1 MILTDNI
8 QSILNSRNTLD
19 YFVKDSVYRLIHGAA
34 DGYPG
39 WFVDRFGPFLLSVSE
54 TKTPQ
59 PHQKEILSGL
69 AKALDCVGIY
79 HKPWKRSVRG
89 VEIEDVSPTLI
100 EGNPAP
106 EEFEVIENG
115 LRYAIRFS
123 EGYSVGLFHD
133 QRDNRKRLLSGKIA
147 YKFQLFEEGANNLD
161 ALNTFSY
168 TCAFSVC
175 AGKIGMQATSLDWS
189 RKYLD
194 WGRSNFALNQVETE
208 SADFIYGDARE
219 WMRRLERKDRRFD
232 LIILDPPSFS
242 KVGSGK
248 TFQVKKDYTELVQ
261 LASQLMKPRG
271 ILLACCNLKTL
282 SDAQFFKM
290 IQSGAHQAHRS
301 ILQYHI
307 AEQPADFPTHQN
319 QPAHLK
325 SIWTRLA

>member
-1 MILTDNI
+1 MTLTDPI
-8 QSILNSRNTLD
+8 RSILSSRNTLD
-19 YFVKDSVYRLIHGAA
+19 YFSKDNVYRLIHGAA

-39 WFVDRFGPFLLSVSE
+39 WFVDRFGSYLLSVSE

-59 PHQKEILSGL
+59 PHQQEILSGL
-69 AKALDCVGIY
+69 VKALNCAGIY

-89 VEIEDVSPTLI
+89 DEIKDVSPTLI
-100 EGNPAP
+100 QGDPAP

-115 LRYAIRFS
+115 LKYGIRFS

-147 YKFQLFEEGANNLD
+147 KKFQLFEEGANNLD

-175 AGKIGMQATSLDWS
+175 AGKIGMQTTSLDWS
-189 RKYLD
+189 KKYLD
-194 WGRSNFALNQVETE
+194 WGRSNLLINQVEPE

-219 WMRRLERKDRRFD
+219 WMRRLERKDRRFN

-242 KVGSGK
+242 KVGNGK
-248 TFQVKKDYTELVQ
+248 TFQIKKDYTELVL
-261 LASQLMKPRG
+261 LASRLMKPRG

-282 SDAQFFKM
+282 LDAQFLKM
-290 IQSGAHQAHRS
+290 IQSGAHQAKRS
-301 ILQYHI
+301 IIQYHI
-307 AEQPADFPTHQN
+307 AEQPADFPTHHD

-325 SIWTRLA
+325 SIWARLK